1 MLTFRALL
9 VVVILAAVIYGAFYA
24 VRWYNNN
31 SYFVKAHGNE
41 LVIYQGRIGGF
52 LWYSPVVVQHTG
64 VHTADV
70 PAPYLPSI
78 RAGVQESSLADAQK
92 YVNNLK
98 AAQRSTQTTTPPP
111 TTTTTTTTT
120 TVPAAPTT
128 APVAPTTAPPAPGGI

>member
-1 MLTFRALL
+1 
-9 VVVILAAVIYGAFYA
+9 

-31 SYFVKAHGNE
+31 SYYVKAHNNE

-52 LWYSPVVVQHTG
+52 LWYNPVVVQHTG
-64 VHTADV
+64 VLTGDV

-78 RAGVQESSLADAQK
+78 NAGVQESSLASART

-111 TTTTTTTTT
+111 VATT
-120 TVPAAPTT
+120 TVPTT
-128 APVAPTTAPPAPGGI
+128 TVPPPAPVTTVPGGV